1 MAICLEIITHSH
13 VRLSNVHS
21 SFQEDTLQQEPLYQ
35 IYQKH
40 RQGITSSK
48 NTVIQRINLFCGN
61 QRNCDVSTLL
71 TPSLHSWIL
80 ASARLRSIKEFN
92 LDVSGVR
99 ISSFPNP
106 ILRCS
111 SLVKLELKL
120 GQNSNIFVLPNSMDL
135 PRLTHLKIDS
145 IPIDGSGRLAE
156 DIHKHGMFLRALSEV
171 RELRLSEWFLHLS
184 LRGFFAFRPLVRFV
198 NLRSIKLE
206 MNLSPWSVKKLGWLL
221 HISPYIKSLSIVIAP
236 GPGMPRTITPDSEW
250 ARVSWLPRNL
260 YHLRSVKIRG
270 ILGNISQLKLVELI
284 FKYAVALQ
292 EMDLYSWKKSTTEEQ
307 LIAFGEKLRTLPIA
321 SSKIST
327 FFL

>member
-1 MAICLEIITHSH
+1 MGDTNNVIDII
-13 VRLSNVHS
+13 SNIP
-21 SFQEDTLQQEPLYQ
+21 EPLIHEIFSFMDMRSVLQ
-35 IYQKH
+35 
-40 RQGITSSK
+40 TS
-48 NTVIQRINLFCGN
+48 VL
-61 QRNCDVSTLL
+61 
-71 TPSLHSWIL
+71 
-80 ASARLRSIKEFN
+80 
-92 LDVSGVR
+92 
-99 ISSFPNP
+99 SSRWRYVWKSSP
-106 ILRCS
+106 ILTFDFQMFTHRFKKIHCN
-111 SLVKLELKL
+111 KNHYIKFIK
-120 GQNSNIFVLPNSMDL
+120 NID
-135 PRLTHLKIDS
+135 K
-145 IPIDGSGRLAE
+145 
-156 DIHKHGMFLRALSEV
+156 
-171 RELRLSEWFLHLS
+171 
-184 LRGFFAFRPLVRFV
+184 GFFAFRPLVRFV